1 MIQNSKNTLLL
12 SNFEAVTCERDV
24 KVLKAVSQKNL
35 GKLFERK
42 GDQNVNST
50 FDFTKQDISAPFFSY
65 ETLGCGARPVGHW
78 VWLCETCDELLAW
91 NVRLDRTAFERKSL
105 NAQKRGVAKVWVG
118 GRFWANETARPPAHH
133 LNQRRSNHACEI
145 RVPPP

>member
-65 ETLGCGARPVGHW
+65 ETLGCGARPVLSATGSGS
-78 VWLCETCDELLAW
+78 VKLVANCLLGMCAW
-91 NVRLDRTAFERKSL
+91 IALLSNER
-105 NAQKRGVAKVWVG
+105 A
-118 GRFWANETARPPAHH
+118 
-133 LNQRRSNHACEI
+133 
-145 RVPPP
+145 